1 MNAFATLPPTTRRN
15 FWVLFIAGLLFWS
28 SLAALLPTLPPYVE
42 QIGATRHQ
50 VGIVIGSFAIGL
62 LLFRP
67 RLGQLADS
75 KGRKLVLLIG
85 LFVVAIAPIGY
96 LFATSIPLLMAL
108 RAFHGLSI
116 AAFTTGYSALV
127 TDLSPPQQRG
137 ELIGY
142 MSLVNP
148 IGMAIGPALGGFIQA
163 WVGYLPL
170 FLTSAAIGLVG
181 LVCASWLQVPKVAPL
196 PESRQQIAPKAS
208 AWQTISSDRL
218 RIPTLVML
226 MVGLAFGIL
235 STFVPL
241 YIKESGIQL
250 NAGLF
255 YTAAAITSF
264 GIRLPIGRASD
275 RYGRGRFITLGLS
288 LYTLAM
294 GILWTATSAQA
305 FLIAGAIEGCGA
317 GIFLPM
323 MISLVADRSQPEERG
338 RVFGLCMTGF
348 DLGIAIAG
356 PTLGFFADSL
366 GYRGLFGLASVLV
379 FLALTIFISLSSKN
393 LAASIDYSLGGGKD
407 IYAISDRPS

>member
-1 MNAFATLPPTTRRN
+1 M
-15 FWVLFIAGLLFWS
+15 AGLLFWA

-42 QIGATRHQ
+42 HVGATRHQ

-75 KGRKLVLLIG
+75 QGRKLVLLIG
-85 LFVVAIAPIGY
+85 LAVVAIAPIGY
-96 LFATSIPLLMAL
+96 LFTTSIPVLMAL

-127 TDLSPPQQRG
+127 TDLSPAKQRG

-148 IGMAIGPALGGFIQA
+148 VGMAIGPALGGFIQA
-163 WVGYLPL
+163 GAGYLPL
-170 FLTSAAIGLVG
+170 FLTSAGIGLAG
-181 LVCASWLQVPKVAPL
+181 LFCASWLRVPKIASLDPQ
-196 PESRQQIAPKAS
+196 RAIAPKES
-208 AWQTISSDRL
+208 AWQVISSDRL
-218 RIPTLVML
+218 RVPTLVML

-241 YIKESGIQL
+241 YIKDVGIQL

-264 GIRLPIGRASD
+264 GSRLLIGRASD

-288 LYTLAM
+288 LYALAM
-294 GILWTATSAQA
+294 GILWTANSAQA

-323 MISLVADRSQPEERG
+323 MISLVADRSHPEERG

-366 GYRGLFGLASVLV
+366 GYRGLFGLAAVLV
-379 FLALTIFISLSSKN
+379 FLALGIFISLSSKD
-393 LAASIDYSLGGGKD
+393 LDASLNYALGGGKD
-407 IYAISDRPS
+407 IYAVSEHSN